1 MSDCLLDTHTL
12 MWAINEPSRLGAGAV
27 KALRSRENRLLAST
41 ASAWELFTK
50 YRIGRLPGAG
60 PWLDALEDHIVRL
73 GAETMPIEW
82 RHARLGGQLEWDHR
96 DPFDRVLAAQ
106 AILESLVLITVDPV
120 FAGLPG
126 LRTLW

>member
-12 MWAINEPSRLGAGAV
+12 MWAINEPSRLG
-27 KALRSRENRLLAST
+27 
-41 ASAWELFTK
+41 
-50 YRIGRLPGAG
+50 GR
-60 PWLDALEDHIVRL
+60 
-73 GAETMPIEW
+73 
-82 RHARLGGQLEWDHR
+82 LEWDHR

-106 AILESLVLITVDPV
+106 VILESLVLITVDPV